1 MKKTKINTVN
11 RTLALA
17 ALVALI
23 ATPVLRA
30 DDSNSGDNSK
40 SGDNSTQSSDNSG
53 KSSSSSDNSQSSDN
67 SKSSDNG
74 NSQSGDNSK
83 ASPQAVTVN
92 QGTPEKFQSQA
103 SPYGLQTA
111 GKVMQ
116 AGSTADSK
124 NFDTT
129 VMPSLL
135 DFIKKSLPETIN
147 NTKSSAFEIDP
158 SKLVLKSDYNV
169 TATFVYENAG
179 YHNSFGVDT
188 VAAGK
193 KGPSSALDEVTS
205 DTAKLLFPDT
215 STPAGGAAA
224 IGTGATTQD
233 QPVVPGDFVN
243 LGNVKAGTALDF
255 FLIANGANGGNQV
268 FSANEALNKDGFSQ
282 HVAGFTTHLFAV
294 PQLNSPYIFLSFED
308 LWGGGDK
315 DINDT
320 IVAINV
326 GAATVNALLATPEP
340 AMPLTFAACL
350 GLALIAV
357 RKNKKATTT
366 V

>member
-1 MKKTKINTVN
+1 MKKNKINHVN

-30 DDSNSGDNSK
+30 DDSKSSDNGK
-40 SGDNSTQSSDNSG
+40 SSDNS
-53 KSSSSSDNSQSSDN
+53 SQSSDN
-67 SKSSDNG
+67 SKSSDN
-74 NSQSGDNSK
+74 NSGDNQSGDNGSK
-83 ASPQAVTVN
+83 ATPQSVVVN
-92 QGTPEKFQSQA
+92 AGTPEKYQSQA
-103 SPYGLQTA
+103 SPYGLDTA

-129 VMPSLL
+129 VMPSLMN
-135 DFIKKSLPETIN
+135 FINKNLPETVN
-147 NTKSSAFEIDP
+147 NTKSSAFEVDP
-158 SKLVLKSDYNV
+158 SKLVLKNDYNV

-179 YHNSFGVDT
+179 YHNSFGVDE

-193 KGPSSALDEVTS
+193 KGPKSALDEVTS

-224 IGTGATTQD
+224 VGAGGTTQD

-268 FSANEALNKDGFSQ
+268 FSANEALNQDGFNQ

-294 PQLNSPYIFLSFED
+294 PQLNSPYLFLSFED
-308 LWGGGDK
+308 LWGGGDQ

-326 GAATVNALLATPEP
+326 GAATVNSLLATPEP

-357 RKNKKATTT
+357 RKNKKANAT

>member
-30 DDSNSGDNSK
+30 DDSNSGDNGK
-40 SGDNSTQSSDNSG
+40 SGDNS
-53 KSSSSSDNSQSSDN
+53 SQSSDN
-67 SKSSDNG
+67 GNNKSDDG
-74 NSQSGDNSK
+74 NQGDNNSSAGTAEKYQSK
-83 ASPQAVTVN
+83 ADPF
-92 QGTPEKFQSQA
+92 GM
-103 SPYGLQTA
+103 QTA

-116 AGSTADSK
+116 AGSTAESK

-135 DFIKKSLPETIN
+135 SYIKKSLPETVN

-179 YHNSFGVDT
+179 YHNSFGVDE

-193 KGPSSALDEVTS
+193 KGPQSALDEVTAV
-205 DTAKLLFPDT
+205 TARLIFPDT
-215 STPAGGAAA
+215 STPAGGGAA

-243 LGNVKAGTALDF
+243 LGKVSKGTTLDF
-255 FLIANGANGGNQV
+255 FLIANGANGGSDV
-268 FSANEALNKDGFSQ
+268 FSANEALNKDGFKQ

-294 PQLNSPYIFLSFED
+294 PQLNSPYIFLAFED

-320 IVAINV
+320 IIALNV
-326 GAATVNALLATPEP
+326 GTATVNALLATPEP

-350 GLALIAV
+350 GLALVAA
-357 RKNKKATTT
+357 RHNKKAAIT

>member
-40 SGDNSTQSSDNSG
+40 SSDNSSQSSDSS
-53 KSSSSSDNSQSSDN
+53 KSSSSDKSQ
-67 SKSSDNG
+67 SSDNG
-74 NSQSGDNSK
+74 NSQSGDNQGDSGSGGTAAKYQSK
-83 ASPQAVTVN
+83 VD
-92 QGTPEKFQSQA
+92 
-103 SPYGLQTA
+103 PYGMQTA

-116 AGSTADSK
+116 AGSTAESK

-135 DFIKKSLPETIN
+135 SFIQKSLPETVN

-158 SKLVLKSDYNV
+158 SKLVMKSDYNV

-179 YHNSFGVDT
+179 YHNSFGVDE

-193 KGPSSALDEVTS
+193 KGPQSAFDEVTS
-205 DTAKLLFPDT
+205 DTAKLIFPDT
-215 STPAGGAAA
+215 STPAGAGAA

-243 LGNVKAGTALDF
+243 LGKVSKGTALDF
-255 FLIANGANGGNQV
+255 FLIANGANGGSDV
-268 FSANEALNKDGFSQ
+268 FSANESLNKDGFSQ

-294 PQLNSPYIFLSFED
+294 PQLNSPYLFLSFED

-320 IVAINV
+320 IIALNV
-326 GAATVNALLATPEP
+326 GVATVNSLLATPEP

-350 GLALIAV
+350 GLALVAV
-357 RKNKKATTT
+357 RKQKLATAK

>member
-1 MKKTKINTVN
+1 MKTNKINLLT
-11 RTLALA
+11 LA
-17 ALVALI
+17 ALIITPALY
-23 ATPVLRA
+23 AAPVSSSGTPA
-30 DDSNSGDNSK
+30 PE
-40 SGDNSTQSSDNSG
+40 QSSAD
-53 KSSSSSDNSQSSDN
+53 
-67 SKSSDNG
+67 
-74 NSQSGDNSK
+74 
-83 ASPQAVTVN
+83 
-92 QGTPEKFQSQA
+92 
-103 SPYGLQTA
+103 PYGLQTA
-111 GKVMQ
+111 GPVMQ

-129 VMPSLL
+129 VMPSLMS
-135 DFIKKSLPETIN
+135 FINKNLPETVN
-147 NTKSSAFEIDP
+147 NTKSTAFEVDP
-158 SKLVLKSDYNV
+158 SKLVMANNYNV

-179 YHNSFGVDT
+179 YHNSFGVDE
-188 VAAGK
+188 VAAGQT
-193 KGPSSALDEVTS
+193 GPQSAFDEVTAP
-205 DTAKLLFPDT
+205 TAKLIFPDA
-215 STPAGGAAA
+215 STPAGGGAA

-243 LGNVKAGTALDF
+243 LGNVSKGTALDF
-255 FLIANGANGGNQV
+255 FLVANGANGGNQV
-268 FSANEALNKDGFSQ
+268 FSANESLNQDGFSQ

-294 PQLNSPYIFLSFED
+294 PQLNSPYLFLSFED

-357 RKNKKATTT
+357 RKNKKATAT

>member
-1 MKKTKINTVN
+1 MTVVSLM
-11 RTLALA
+11 T
-17 ALVALI
+17 
-23 ATPVLRA
+23 TTSLRA
-30 DDSNSGDNSK
+30 DDSSSSSK
-40 SGDNSTQSSDNSG
+40 ASASSDNS
-53 KSSSSSDNSQSSDN
+53 KSSSSDNSKGSDN
-67 SKSSDNG
+67 SKSSDN
-74 NSQSGDNSK
+74 NSGDNQSGDNGSK
-83 ASPQAVTVN
+83 ATPQSVVVN
-92 QGTPEKFQSQA
+92 AGTPEKYQSQA
-103 SPYGLQTA
+103 SPYGLDTA

-129 VMPSLL
+129 VMPSLMN
-135 DFIKKSLPETIN
+135 FINKNLPETVN
-147 NTKSSAFEIDP
+147 NTKSSAFEVDP
-158 SKLVLKSDYNV
+158 SKLVLKNDYNV

-179 YHNSFGVDT
+179 YHNSFGVDE

-193 KGPSSALDEVTS
+193 KGPKSALDEVTS

-224 IGTGATTQD
+224 VGAGGTTQD

-268 FSANEALNKDGFSQ
+268 FSANEALNQDGFNQ
-282 HVAGFTTHLFAV
+282 HVAGFTTHIFAV
-294 PQLNSPYIFLSFED
+294 PQLNSPYLFLSFED
-308 LWGGGDK
+308 LWGGGDQ

-326 GAATVNALLATPEP
+326 GAATVNSLLATPEP

-350 GLALIAV
+350 GVALIAV
-357 RKNKKATTT
+357 RKNKKANAT

>member
-1 MKKTKINTVN
+1 MKKNKINTVN

-30 DDSNSGDNSK
+30 DDSNSGDNGK
-40 SGDNSTQSSDNSG
+40 SGDNSSQNSDNSG
-53 KSSSSSDNSQSSDN
+53 KS
-67 SKSSDNG
+67 
-74 NSQSGDNSK
+74 GDDSSK
-83 ASPQAVTVN
+83 ASPQAVTQN
-92 QGTPEKFQSQA
+92 QGTPEKFQSEA
-103 SPYGLQTA
+103 SPYGLDTV

-129 VMPSLL
+129 VMPGLL
-135 DFIKKSLPETIN
+135 DFIKKSLPETVN
-147 NTKSSAFEIDP
+147 NTKSAAFEIDP

-193 KGPSSALDEVTS
+193 KGPSSALAEVTS

-224 IGTGATTQD
+224 IGAGATTQD

-243 LGNVKAGTALDF
+243 LGKVKAGTALDF

-268 FSANEALNKDGFSQ
+268 FSANEALNKDGYNQ

-294 PQLNSPYIFLSFED
+294 PQLNSPYIFLAFED
-308 LWGGGDK
+308 LYGGGDQ

-320 IVAINV
+320 IIAINV
-326 GAATVNALLATPEP
+326 GAATVNSLLATPEP

-350 GLALIAV
+350 GLALVAV
-357 RKNKKATTT
+357 RKNKKSITT

>member
-1 MKKTKINTVN
+1 MKKTKMNQVN

-30 DDSNSGDNSK
+30 DDSNAGDNGK
-40 SGDNSTQSSDNSG
+40 SGDNSSQNSDNSG
-53 KSSSSSDNSQSSDN
+53 KSGDNN
-67 SKSSDNG
+67 
-74 NSQSGDNSK
+74 SGDNQSDDSSK
-83 ASPQAVTVN
+83 AKTDAVTQN

-116 AGSTADSK
+116 AGSTTDSK

-135 DFIKKSLPETIN
+135 DFIKKSLPETVN
-147 NTKSSAFEIDP
+147 NTKSSAFEVDP

-179 YHNSFGVDT
+179 YHNSIGVDT
-188 VAAGK
+188 VAAGQ
-193 KGPSSALDEVTS
+193 KGPKSALDEVTS

-243 LGNVKAGTALDF
+243 LGNVKAGAALDF
-255 FLIANGANGGNQV
+255 FLVANGANGGNQV
-268 FSANEALNKDGFSQ
+268 FSANEALNQDGFNQ

-294 PQLNSPYIFLSFED
+294 PQLNSPYLFLSFED

-320 IVAINV
+320 IIAINV
-326 GAATVNALLATPEP
+326 GAATVNSLLATPEP

-357 RKNKKATTT
+357 RKNKKATA
-366 V
+366 